1 MCIRDRNKV
10 VHPLRNVYRSRKI
23 KLLIDILRAGP
34 EDSRY
39 KLSFHPSS
47 LRVHVDP
54 KKRVGRP
61 RIPWAATT
69 LRELW
74 RSLT

>member
-1 MCIRDRNKV
+1 M

-23 KLLIDILRAGP
+23 QLLINILRAGP
-34 EDSRY
+34 EDPRY

-47 LRVHVDP
+47 IRVHTDQ

-69 LRELW
+69 L
-74 RSLT
+74 